1 MLFYLH
7 TRVFSAINIVSL
19 YVRDGKT
26 ASMKKYIL
34 LFCTCFIL
42 SFGAKTFY
50 DMQTYKNDLYVYA
63 DVEAGPGLLEMTA
76 FIKAPA
82 KVRKLIAWA
91 PWRGLKHRVNLDD
104 FNAREI
110 DFNTQPNEKYYY
122 HIMNKLAEELSAEVK
137 KNPDIQITLYTNLDY
152 ISDMLSNI
160 RRVISDRNIKQI
172 HLYENGF
179 GQTVGKRKDI
189 LLKHVF
195 LKGPPKKPQH
205 PAAPF
210 YTHEMFK
217 TTYHVGYLNII
228 RKSPEF
234 KGFLSLMDDTEIKNV
249 DYKKIAKSFSRSD
262 KKKLAQ
268 LLGINIGEYKKAYKE
283 ATKKTA
289 FLIGPKPLNKK
300 ETEAQIFVLGEL
312 IEANDYQWFFKP
324 HPHPS
329 SNVITKRLKKRFSNL
344 AIIPAQIPI
353 EAFLFL
359 DILPDYVGGYSSS
372 AFFTLD
378 KNLFLFYI
386 KRPQDM
392 YLPFLLEQGI
402 LKRSQTLK
410 LPSP

>member
-1 MLFYLH
+1 M
-7 TRVFSAINIVSL
+7 
-19 YVRDGKT
+19 
-26 ASMKKYIL
+26 
-34 LFCTCFIL
+34 
-42 SFGAKTFY
+42 
-50 DMQTYKNDLYVYA
+50 
-63 DVEAGPGLLEMTA
+63 
-76 FIKAPA
+76 
-82 KVRKLIAWA
+82 
-91 PWRGLKHRVNLDD
+91 
-104 FNAREI
+104 
-110 DFNTQPNEKYYY
+110 
-122 HIMNKLAEELSAEVK
+122 
-137 KNPDIQITLYTNLDY
+137 
-152 ISDMLSNI
+152 
-160 RRVISDRNIKQI
+160 
-172 HLYENGF
+172 
-179 GQTVGKRKDI
+179 
-189 LLKHVF
+189 
-195 LKGPPKKPQH
+195 
-205 PAAPF
+205 
-210 YTHEMFK
+210 
-217 TTYHVGYLNII
+217 
-228 RKSPEF
+228 
-234 KGFLSLMDDTEIKNV
+234 
-249 DYKKIAKSFSRSD
+249 
-262 KKKLAQ
+262 AQ

-300 ETEAQIFVLGEL
+300 ETEAQIFILGEL

-329 SNVITKRLKKRFSNL
+329 SNVITKRLKKQFSNL